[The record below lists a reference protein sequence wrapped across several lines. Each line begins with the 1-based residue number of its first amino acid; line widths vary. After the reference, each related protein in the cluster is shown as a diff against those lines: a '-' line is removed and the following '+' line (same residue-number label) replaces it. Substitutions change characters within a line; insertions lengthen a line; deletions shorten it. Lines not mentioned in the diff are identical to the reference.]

1 MRSGPSLRPTPRLG
15 DRQVGRALSY
25 SAERTRPTRTGAGDV
40 LTQPIGSD
48 VRLIH
53 KQPGRGFTKPPGT
66 ARPSRADAQKGAPRR
81 ASAPRGKVTSP
92 MTKRRDSPSPPQ
104 PSTPRRSPTP
114 RATPGR
120 GDEAVKLAARPLAQD
135 AGRRAR
141 RRRWRAD
148 YLHASSSGRASLAA
162 CPPAPRG
169 APGVSLQGAPR
180 APRRGGANATGLGAR
195 CSVPACAHSWPPWD
209 ARPHGHL
216 HLPRFTGGKTERGS
230 GQLAPWAGRRG
241 AGSERR

>member
-1 MRSGPSLRPTPRLG
+1 
-15 DRQVGRALSY
+15 
-25 SAERTRPTRTGAGDV
+25 
-40 LTQPIGSD
+40 
-48 VRLIH
+48 
-53 KQPGRGFTKPPGT
+53 
-66 ARPSRADAQKGAPRR
+66 
-81 ASAPRGKVTSP
+81 

-114 RATPGR
+114 RATPGG
-120 GDEAVKLAARPLAQD
+120 GDEAVKPAARPLAQD

-209 ARPHGHL
+209 ARPRGHL

-241 AGSERR
+241 AGSERRKGACSFANDAGAPQSPGRPSVDGRAPRGAVVAAPRRVTTT